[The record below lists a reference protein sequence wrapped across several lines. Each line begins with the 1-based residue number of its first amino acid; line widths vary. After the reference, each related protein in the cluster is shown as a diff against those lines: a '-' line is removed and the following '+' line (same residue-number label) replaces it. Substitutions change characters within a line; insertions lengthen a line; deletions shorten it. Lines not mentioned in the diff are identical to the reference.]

1 MSIDI
6 KHCYL
11 SALYYTAKEVTVGWM
26 GGGVWVIFFVGLIY
40 PDM

>member
-11 SALYYTAKEVTVGWM
+11 SALYYTAKEVTVGWV
-26 GGGVWVIFFVGLIY
+26 GGVDDFLCRFDLS
-40 PDM
+40 

>member
-11 SALYYTAKEVTVGWM
+11 SALYYTAKEVTVGWVW
-26 GGGVWVIFFVGLIY
+26 GVWMIFFEGLIY